1 MAGGGKLGA
10 LMRSH
15 DWATSPLGH
24 PATWPQ
30 SLRSMVGLLLESRFP
45 MFVAWGKELGF
56 LYNDAYAEI
65 LGEKHPRALGGRFF
79 DIWSE
84 IWPDISPLIDSAMA
98 GEATYREDLPLI
110 MNRRGFD
117 EQTWFTF
124 SYSPVRDE
132 DGAVAGMFC
141 AVAETTEKVIAEKAL
156 RNSEEALRSLNAT
169 LEARVADALAER
181 KVLADI
187 VEGTDIIVIVAD
199 RRYRLLGINK
209 AGQEAFE
216 KVYGVRPE
224 IGDNLPSLLADKP
237 AHLAQIK
244 ASWDRALAGE
254 QFTETDEFGD
264 ETLARRAFEVRFSPL
279 FGSDGRQIGAYQF
292 VQDVTERLRE
302 QERLKQAEEA
312 LRRAQKLESLGEL
325 TGGVAHD
332 FNNLLAVM
340 SGGVQLLDRPIEP
353 AQRERVMAGMRQAVK
368 RGAALTRHL
377 LAFSRQRPVNPE
389 AIDLATHIDG
399 MREILARSLRGDI
412 QVDIQFDDN
421 LWPIEVDTGELE
433 LALINLCVNARDAIL
448 GKGMIG
454 IAARN
459 RSGFSFGALSGDVVE
474 LAIADNGAGI
484 AADLLTRVFDPFFTT
499 KEVGK
504 GSGLGLAQV
513 YGFVTQSSGH
523 IDIQSEPG
531 KGTTVRLFLPRTAKT
546 PGEVHPQG
554 DTQGDNQGD
563 TAVQGVGRPFAGQ
576 VLLVEDD
583 DEVAALAAEMLKSIG
598 FGVTRVAS
606 ASAALGA
613 LANERRV
620 SLVFSDITMPGGMN
634 GVELA
639 REIRIRR
646 PALPVLLAT
655 GYQEA
660 AAGAAK
666 DGIGVLLKPY
676 SMEELAGAISGQLN
690 ARRT

>member
-15 DWATSPLGH
+15 DWATSPFGH

-30 SLRSMVGLLLESRFP
+30 SLRSMVGLVLESRFP
-45 MFVAWGKELGF
+45 MFVAWARSSAFSTTTPMRRSSRK
-56 LYNDAYAEI
+56 AS
-65 LGEKHPRALGGRFF
+65 PRAWRPLLRYLVR
-79 DIWSE
+79 DLA
-84 IWPDISPLIDSAMA
+84 DISPLIDSAMA

-132 DGAVAGMFC
+132 DGAVAGIFC
-141 AVAETTEKVIAEKAL
+141 AVAETTEKVVAEKAL

-187 VEGTDIIVIVAD
+187 VEGTDIIVNRRD

-209 AGQEAFE
+209 AGQQAFE

-244 ASWDRALAGE
+244 AYWDRALAGE

-279 FGSDGRQIGAYQF
+279 FGPDGRQIGAYQF

-302 QERLKQAEEA
+302 QERLKQAEESA
-312 LRRAQKLESLGEL
+312 AARAETESLGQL

-353 AQRERVMAGMRQAVK
+353 AQRERVIAGMRQAVK

-377 LAFSRQRPVNPE
+377 LASRGSGRSIRKRSISPSTSMGCGRSSPVRC
-389 AIDLATHIDG
+389 A
-399 MREILARSLRGDI
+399 GDI
-412 QVDIQFDDN
+412 QVDIQFDDD

-433 LALINLCVNARDAIL
+433 LALINLCVNARDAIS
-448 GKGMIG
+448 GKGTIG

-459 RSGFSFGALSGDVVE
+459 RRGLS
-474 LAIADNGAGI
+474 
-484 AADLLTRVFDPFFTT
+484 
-499 KEVGK
+499 
-504 GSGLGLAQV
+504 
-513 YGFVTQSSGH
+513 
-523 IDIQSEPG
+523 
-531 KGTTVRLFLPRTAKT
+531 
-546 PGEVHPQG
+546 
-554 DTQGDNQGD
+554 
-563 TAVQGVGRPFAGQ
+563 
-576 VLLVEDD
+576 
-583 DEVAALAAEMLKSIG
+583 VAASMATSSSSRSPTMG
-598 FGVTRVAS
+598 S
-606 ASAALGA
+606 AFPPI
-613 LANERRV
+613 N
-620 SLVFSDITMPGGMN
+620 
-634 GVELA
+634 
-639 REIRIRR
+639 
-646 PALPVLLAT
+646 
-655 GYQEA
+655 
-660 AAGAAK
+660 
-666 DGIGVLLKPY
+666 
-676 SMEELAGAISGQLN
+676 
-690 ARRT
+690 